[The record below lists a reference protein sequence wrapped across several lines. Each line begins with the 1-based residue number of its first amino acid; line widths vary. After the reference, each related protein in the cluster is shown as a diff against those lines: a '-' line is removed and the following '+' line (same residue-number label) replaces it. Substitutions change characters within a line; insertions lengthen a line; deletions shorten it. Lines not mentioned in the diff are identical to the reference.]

1 MAVPVRGVFLDIGT
15 LGPADLD
22 LQPLVSSL
30 PEWVLRDSMPAEQVA
45 SAIRDADVVVSNKVV
60 LDAVALRRAERLK
73 LICIAATGTNNVDL
87 AAAARQ
93 GITVCNARAYATTS
107 VVEHVF
113 SLLLMLVRHIDE
125 YRLAVARGDWQ
136 QAPGFCL
143 LDYPIRELAGQ
154 SLGII
159 GYGELGRAVARMGRA
174 YGMDILIARRPGTP
188 ASAGRI
194 PLDELLQTADVISLH
209 CPLSPDTRNLIG
221 PQAFRLMRN
230 SAILINTARGGIV
243 DEAALCR
250 ALQDGEIAGAA
261 VDVLSE
267 EPPRH
272 GNPLLEISLPN
283 LLVTPHI
290 AWAGRNARQALVNEI
305 AANVRAFLDGR
316 PRNQVEVP
324 A

>member
-1 MAVPVRGVFLDIGT
+1 VRGVFLDIDT
-15 LGPADLD
+15 LGREDLD
-22 LQPLVSSL
+22 LQPLESSL
-30 PEWVLRDSMPAEQVA
+30 PEWTLLDNTPPGQTAT
-45 SAIRDADVVVSNKVV
+45 AIRNAEVVVSNKVV
-60 LDAVALRRAERLK
+60 LGEALLRSAGRLK

-87 AAAARQ
+87 EAAGEL
-93 GITVCNARAYATTS
+93 GITVCNVRAYATTS

-113 SLLLMLVRHIDE
+113 TLLLMLSRRIEE
-125 YRLAVARGDWQ
+125 YRQAVARGDWQ
-136 QAPGFCL
+136 RATGFCL
-143 LDYPIRELAGQ
+143 LGYPVRELSGQ
-154 SLGII
+154 TLGII
-159 GYGELGRAVARMGRA
+159 GYGELGRAVAGMGRA
-174 YGMDILIARRPGTP
+174 FGMNILVARRPGTP
-188 ASAGRI
+188 PDPGRM
-194 PLDELLQTADVISLH
+194 PLNDLLQAADVISLH
-209 CPLSPDTRNLIG
+209 CPLTAETRGMIG
-221 PQAFRLMRN
+221 AQALGLMRR

-250 ALQDGEIAGAA
+250 ALQTGQIAGAA

-272 GNPLLEISLPN
+272 GNPLLELALPN

-316 PRNQVEVP
+316 PRNRVE